1 MSTLRSLGRWWVPL
15 AGLFL
20 ILTGISLLFG
30 ISVPSIIL
38 GILALLAGIFALF
51 AS

>member
-1 MSTLRSLGRWWVPL
+1 MTTLRSLGRWWVPL

-20 ILTGISLLFG
+20 ILTGIGLLFN
-30 ISVPSIIL
+30 IAVPTIIL
-38 GILALLAGIFALF
+38 GLLALLAGIFALC